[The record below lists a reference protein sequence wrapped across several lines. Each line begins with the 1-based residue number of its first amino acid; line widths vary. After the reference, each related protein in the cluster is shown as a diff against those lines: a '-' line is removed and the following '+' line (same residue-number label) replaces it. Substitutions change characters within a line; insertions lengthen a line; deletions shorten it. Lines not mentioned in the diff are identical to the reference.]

1 MRTSIDVVNRPGP
14 AQLRLMRRNLLWR
27 LHLWA
32 ALIASPFALVA
43 CLTGLLYAFTPQIE
57 KVLYHRLD
65 SVVPTGQRLPLDEAV
80 AAARRV
86 APSGSVLHS
95 VVPARG
101 SADTVRVAFLPLAAP
116 VGHAGHGTPAAA
128 SKSPAFLRPN
138 FGIPGGATV
147 VYVDPYTAQV
157 AGMLPEAERFSNW
170 ARRLHS
176 SLLQGD
182 GWRWTI
188 ELAASWLMVMLLTG
202 IFLWWPGGGQSALPA
217 RGATGRTA
225 WRQWHA
231 LLGVTL
237 SLISLAMLT
246 TGLTWSR
253 VAGGQIRWARDA
265 AGQTPPRIPA
275 SFRSTVPDGGRM
287 MSWEQARQAVAAQAP
302 DAVTQL
308 TPPAGP
314 TGYWRANQLEKTG
327 QPTSGFDLLLDA
339 YSGAPLYRSGWAEQ
353 TVFGK
358 ATAIG
363 IPFHRGEYGLWNQAL
378 LVLFGSG
385 VLFSLVSGWAMFF
398 KRWKRGQPLFPPSMP
413 GAWRYV
419 RVWSWPVGAFMLL
432 AMPLLAATAVPIALV
447 EAVVAWRSG
456 RREAWDIDRATAS

>member
-1 MRTSIDVVNRPGP
+1 
-14 AQLRLMRRNLLWR
+14 MRRTLLWR
-27 LHLWA
+27 IHLWA
-32 ALIASPFALVA
+32 ALIASPFAVVA

-57 KVLYHRLD
+57 KALYGRLD
-65 SVVPTGQRLPLDEAV
+65 RVAPAERRLPLDEAV
-80 AAARRV
+80 AAARLV
-86 APSGSVLHS
+86 PPAGSVLHS
-95 VVPARG
+95 VVPAHG
-101 SADTVRVAFLPLAAP
+101 PTDTVRVVFLPPAAP
-116 VGHAGHGTPAAA
+116 AGHAGHAGHGAPVAA
-128 SKSPAFLRPN
+128 SEAQAFLRPN
-138 FGIPGGATV
+138 FGIPGRATV
-147 VYVDPYTAQV
+147 VYVDPYTAEV
-157 AGMLPEAERFSNW
+157 TGVLPEAERFSNW

-182 GWRWTI
+182 GWRWMI
-188 ELAASWLMVMLLTG
+188 ELAASWMMVMLLTG
-202 IFLWWPGGGQSALPA
+202 IVLWWPGSGQAGLPV

-231 LLGVTL
+231 FLGVAL

-275 SFRSTVPDGGRM
+275 TFASVVPNGGRM
-287 MSWEQARQAVAAQAP
+287 MDWEQARQAVAAQAP

-308 TPPAGP
+308 MPPAGP

-353 TVFGK
+353 TAFGK

-378 LVLFGSG
+378 LVLFGAG
-385 VLFSLVSGWAMFF
+385 VLFSLVSGWTMFF
-398 KRWKRGQPLFPPSMP
+398 KRWKRGQPIFPPSMP
-413 GAWRYV
+413 GAWRHV
-419 RVWSWPVGAFMLL
+419 RLWSWPVGAVLLL
-432 AMPLLAATAVPIALV
+432 AMPLLAATALPVALL
-447 EAVVAWRSG
+447 EAVAAWRAG
-456 RREAWDIDRATAS
+456 RKSSWRVDRATAA